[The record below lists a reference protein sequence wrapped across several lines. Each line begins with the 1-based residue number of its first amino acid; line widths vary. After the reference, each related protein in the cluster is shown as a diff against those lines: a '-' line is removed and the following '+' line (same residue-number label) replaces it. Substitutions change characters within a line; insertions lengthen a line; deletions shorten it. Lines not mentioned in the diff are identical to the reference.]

1 MSDGMTP
8 GSPEPTP
15 ELRRQLLAMQRNEI
29 TEYHVYKRLAQRQTD
44 THNRDVL
51 QRIAEEER
59 NHHDFWQGYT
69 GVPANPSRLQITLYA
84 LMARLLGLT
93 FAVKLMERGEESAQ
107 LNYEAVA
114 GIIPEAK
121 RVLEEE
127 EEHERRLLA
136 ILDEEWLQYIGSIV
150 LGLSDALVELT
161 GALAGLT
168 LALANSR
175 LIALIG
181 LITGI
186 AAAMSMAAS
195 EYLSRKAEEKE
206 GHSPLK
212 AAVYTGIAY
221 IVTVAL
227 LVASYLLLANPL
239 ASLAPTLFF
248 AFLIIVVF
256 TYYLAVVRDMPFKHR
271 FLEMAGLC
279 LGVSIVSFGIG
290 FVLRQAFGI
299 DL

>member
-1 MSDGMTP
+1 
-8 GSPEPTP
+8 
-15 ELRRQLLAMQRNEI
+15 
-29 TEYHVYKRLAQRQTD
+29 
-44 THNRDVL
+44 
-51 QRIAEEER
+51 
-59 NHHDFWQGYT
+59 
-69 GVPANPSRLQITLYA
+69 
-84 LMARLLGLT
+84 
-93 FAVKLMERGEESAQ
+93 
-107 LNYEAVA
+107 
-114 GIIPEAK
+114 
-121 RVLEEE
+121 
-127 EEHERRLLA
+127 
-136 ILDEEWLQYIGSIV
+136 V

-168 LALANSR
+168 LALGNSR

-195 EYLSRKAEEKE
+195 EYLSRRAEEKKD
-206 GHSPLK
+206 HSPLK

-221 IVTVAL
+221 IATVTL
-227 LVASYLLLANPL
+227 LVMSFLLLNNPL
-239 ASLAPTLFF
+239 VSLAITLLF
-248 AFLIIVVF
+248 ALLIIVSF

-279 LGVSIVSFGIG
+279 LGVSLISFGIG

>member
-1 MSDGMTP
+1 MTP

-69 GVPANPSRLQITLYA
+69 GVPANPSRLQITLYP

-239 ASLAPTLFF
+239 ASLAATLFF
-248 AFLIIVVF
+248 AILIIVVF

>member
-1 MSDGMTP
+1 MTP
-8 GSPEPTP
+8 GSPELTP

-29 TEYHVYKRLAQRQTD
+29 TEYHVYRRLAQRQSSI
-44 THNRDVL
+44 HNRDTL
-51 QRIAEEER
+51 LRIAEDER
-59 NHHDFWQGYT
+59 THHDFWRGYT
-69 GVPANPSRLQITLYA
+69 RESTKPSRLRIVLYA
-84 LMARLLGLT
+84 SIARVLGLT
-93 FAVKLMERGEESAQ
+93 FAVKLMERGEEAAQ
-107 LNYEAVA
+107 VSYEAIA
-114 GIIPEAK
+114 AIIPEAK
-121 RVLEEE
+121 YVLEEE
-127 EEHERRLLA
+127 ERHERQLLD
-136 ILDEEWLQYIGSIV
+136 ILDEERLRYIGSIV

-168 LALANSR
+168 LALGNSR

-195 EYLSRKAEEKE
+195 EYLSRRAEEKKD
-206 GHSPLK
+206 HSPLK

-221 IVTVAL
+221 IATVTL
-227 LVASYLLLANPL
+227 LVMSFLLLNNPL
-239 ASLAPTLFF
+239 VSLAITLLF
-248 AFLIIVVF
+248 ALLIIVSF

-279 LGVSIVSFGIG
+279 LGVSLISFGIG

>member
-1 MSDGMTP
+1 
-8 GSPEPTP
+8 
-15 ELRRQLLAMQRNEI
+15 
-29 TEYHVYKRLAQRQTD
+29 
-44 THNRDVL
+44 
-51 QRIAEEER
+51 
-59 NHHDFWQGYT
+59 
-69 GVPANPSRLQITLYA
+69 
-84 LMARLLGLT
+84 
-93 FAVKLMERGEESAQ
+93 
-107 LNYEAVA
+107 
-114 GIIPEAK
+114 
-121 RVLEEE
+121 
-127 EEHERRLLA
+127 
-136 ILDEEWLQYIGSIV
+136 
-150 LGLSDALVELT
+150 
-161 GALAGLT
+161 
-168 LALANSR
+168 
-175 LIALIG
+175 ALIG

-239 ASLAPTLFF
+239 ASLAATLFF
-248 AFLIIVVF
+248 AILIIVVF